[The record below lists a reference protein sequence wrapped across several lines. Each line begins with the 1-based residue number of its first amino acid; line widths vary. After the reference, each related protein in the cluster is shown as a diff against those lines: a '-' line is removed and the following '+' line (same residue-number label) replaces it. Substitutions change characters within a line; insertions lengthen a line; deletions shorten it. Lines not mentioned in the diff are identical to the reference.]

1 DRSDRSDCS
10 LAAHSR
16 ASGNPGL
23 LTKIHCSA
31 SGSPLSRGRADGGR
45 PYECLVMGV
54 GSWTIVGILLAL
66 LAGAVA
72 FAYFGWTLEPGAM
85 PLSLVLPMILGIVF
99 S

>member
-1 DRSDRSDCS
+1 
-10 LAAHSR
+10 
-16 ASGNPGL
+16 
-23 LTKIHCSA
+23 
-31 SGSPLSRGRADGGR
+31 
-45 PYECLVMGV
+45 MGV

-99 S
+99 SLVVGIGLMALVFYSSRKGYDEPSKEVDRD